1 MERELKKLE
10 EYKKYMQL
18 GPRYKICRR
27 LGSDVFEKCA
37 TQKFALSQA
46 KKERS
51 SKGKRRGHLSTFASQ
66 LIDKQKVR
74 FSYGLS
80 EKQFSNYVKKATS
93 THGVT
98 PSSKLYELLE
108 SRLDNVIY
116 KMGLAATRRFARQ
129 LVSHGHITV
138 NGVKNRVPST
148 AVKIGDK
155 IAVREGSQKSVVF
168 TDLDKKL
175 KNHVAPKWMTFDPS
189 LGVGVIKENPI
200 PEQVGMLNSFN
211 TILEFYSR

>member
-1 MERELKKLE
+1 
-10 EYKKYMQL
+10 MQL

-46 KKERS
+46 KKERTTR
-51 SKGKRRGHLSTFASQ
+51 GKRRGPMSNFASQ

-93 THGVT
+93 THGVM
-98 PSSKLYELLE
+98 PSKKLYELLE
-108 SRLDNVIY
+108 SRLDNVVY
-116 KMGLAATRRFARQ
+116 KMGLAVTRRFARQ

-148 AVKIGDK
+148 AVKPGDK
-155 IAVREGSQKSVVF
+155 IGIREGSQKSVVF

-175 KNHVAPKWMTFDPS
+175 KNHVSPKWLTFDAS
-189 LGVGVIKENPI
+189 LGKGVIKENPE